1 MEVKRWCFNTD
12 IRVFGTAMREH
23 SRFSVLLNNS
33 ALTVKSAV
41 LALKRPAP
49 LGSTGQ
55 NNTDLTPKSFTQ
67 RLASRN
73 RSCANCGASALTL
86 SMSHVPISKMT
97 KS

>member
-1 MEVKRWCFNTD
+1 MELKRWCFNTD

-49 LGSTGQ
+49 PGQ
-55 NNTDLTPKSFTQ
+55 HRAEQHRFNSEVVYEAPS
-67 RLASRN
+67 
-73 RSCANCGASALTL
+73 
-86 SMSHVPISKMT
+86 
-97 KS
+97 